1 MKTETGWEMGRGEGR
16 DDTWDKYVDV
26 TQTGKGCGMG
36 WDVGLVKRWDALRR
50 VGMGGGGGNS
60 SLM

>member
-1 MKTETGWEMGRGEGR
+1 MKTETGWEMGRDEGR

-36 WDVGLVKRWDALRR
+36 WDVGLVKRWDTLRR
-50 VGMGGGGGNS
+50 VGM
-60 SLM
+60 